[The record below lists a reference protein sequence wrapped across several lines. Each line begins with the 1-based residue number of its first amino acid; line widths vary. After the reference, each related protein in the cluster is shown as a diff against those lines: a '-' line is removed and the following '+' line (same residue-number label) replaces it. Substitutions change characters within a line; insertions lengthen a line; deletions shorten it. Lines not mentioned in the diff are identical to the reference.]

1 MIQRRRKT
9 SVRKKEELDKEERKN
24 KAGSLRVKERKKE
37 RRSLQR
43 REGKPESKERMGDI
57 VRVKERKKELTKK
70 RWKNKIVR

>member
-1 MIQRRRKT
+1 MQRRRKT

-37 RRSLQR
+37 
-43 REGKPESKERMGDI
+43 
-57 VRVKERKKELTKK
+57 LTKK

>member
-24 KAGSLRVKERKKE
+24 KAGSLRVKE